1 MVCEHLRPLEHALA
15 AAGIAVGFRGQTWS
29 EQCREWVYYSAVLD
43 MKSIR
48 PYLPDCVE
56 PHENLDLRSG
66 QERGFYCTQ
75 CHDAVMGLLK
85 GGRRFRMPPRK
96 ATLPREA

>member
-15 AAGIAVGFRGQTWS
+15 AAGIAVGFRGQAWS

-56 PHENLDLRSG
+56 PHENLDPRSG
-66 QERGFYCTQ
+66 QERGFSDRKRRTCTDSPQ
-75 CHDAVMGLLK
+75 GS
-85 GGRRFRMPPRK
+85 GE
-96 ATLPREA
+96 RETSCA